1 MELEKMKTTITI
13 TDKEFKV
20 CGDYNG
26 LFAAEAHN
34 LGGKWQV
41 PEWVFDIRNEDLV
54 RKTCILYYGTD
65 GFTTDLVDVLTEGDS
80 GFPAR
85 APIEIFGRNVALAFG
100 RDSGAKFGDGIVLE
114 TGKFSSSG
122 SVKNWYTSAED
133 GTTVIMR
140 DVSRPLVAL
149 HNNESIIVEVIG
161 AASDVD
167 KNALL
172 AEKQK
177 LLARLEE
184 IETLLS

>member
-1 MELEKMKTTITI
+1 MKTTITT
-13 TDKEFKV
+13 TDREIKV

-26 LFAAEAHN
+26 LFVAEARN
-34 LGGKWQV
+34 LGGKWQA
-41 PEWVFDIRNEDLV
+41 PEWVFDIRNEEMV
-54 RKTCILYYGTD
+54 RKVCMLYYGTD
-65 GFTTDLVDVLTEGDS
+65 GFTTDLVDVRVTLTEGDS

-85 APIEIFGRNVALAFG
+85 SPIEIFGRTVARAFG
-100 RDSGAKFGDGIVLE
+100 RDFGAKLGDGIVLE
-114 TGKFSSSG
+114 AGGFGSSG
-122 SVKNWYTSAED
+122 SAKNWYTSAED

-140 DVSRPLVAL
+140 DVSRLLVSL
-149 HNNESIIVEVIG
+149 HNNESIVVEVIG